1 MRIMTYIS
9 YFSISLVLQVVWL
22 LLIKDTPNIFLID
35 MITVSFLFTLF
46 MFILDQIFKKKSG
59 HIRGCFLIILGLLF
73 RFEMIPDLGMLRRT
87 VH

>member
-22 LLIKDTPNIFLID
+22 LLIKRTSNISLID

-46 MFILDQIFKKKSG
+46 MFILDQIFKKK
-59 HIRGCFLIILGLLF
+59 
-73 RFEMIPDLGMLRRT
+73 RT
-87 VH
+87 N

>member
-1 MRIMTYIS
+1 MRIMKYIS

-46 MFILDQIFKKKSG
+46 MFILDQVLKKKADT
-59 HIRGCFLIILGLLF
+59 LGAVF
-73 RFEMIPDLGMLRRT
+73 
-87 VH
+87 

>member
-46 MFILDQIFKKKSG
+46 MFILDQMFKKK
-59 HIRGCFLIILGLLF
+59 
-73 RFEMIPDLGMLRRT
+73 RT
-87 VH
+87 H

>member
-46 MFILDQIFKKKSG
+46 MFILDQVFKKK
-59 HIRGCFLIILGLLF
+59 
-73 RFEMIPDLGMLRRT
+73 RT
-87 VH
+87 H

>member
-46 MFILDQIFKKKSG
+46 MFILDHIFKKK
-59 HIRGCFLIILGLLF
+59 
-73 RFEMIPDLGMLRRT
+73 RT
-87 VH
+87 N

>member
-22 LLIKDTPNIFLID
+22 LLIKRTSNIFLID

-46 MFILDQIFKKKSG
+46 MFILDQMFKKKADK
-59 HIRGCFLIILGLLF
+59 LA
-73 RFEMIPDLGMLRRT
+73 T
-87 VH
+87 VF

>member
-22 LLIKDTPNIFLID
+22 LLIKETSNLSLID

-46 MFILDQIFKKKSG
+46 MFILDQIFKKK
-59 HIRGCFLIILGLLF
+59 
-73 RFEMIPDLGMLRRT
+73 RT
-87 VH
+87 N

>member
-22 LLIKDTPNIFLID
+22 LLIKRTSNISLID

-46 MFILDQIFKKKSG
+46 MFILDHIFKKK
-59 HIRGCFLIILGLLF
+59 
-73 RFEMIPDLGMLRRT
+73 RT
-87 VH
+87 N

>member
-22 LLIKDTPNIFLID
+22 LLIKETSNLSLID

-46 MFILDQIFKKKSG
+46 MFILDQMFKKSG
-59 HIRGCFLIILGLLF
+59 QIRVCF
-73 RFEMIPDLGMLRRT
+73 
-87 VH
+87 

>member
-46 MFILDQIFKKKSG
+46 MFILDQISKKK
-59 HIRGCFLIILGLLF
+59 
-73 RFEMIPDLGMLRRT
+73 RT
-87 VH
+87 T

>member
-1 MRIMTYIS
+1 MTYIS

-22 LLIKDTPNIFLID
+22 LLIKRTSNIFLID

-46 MFILDQIFKKKSG
+46 MFILDQMFKKSG
-59 HIRGCFLIILGLLF
+59 QISDCFLIILGLLF

>member
-22 LLIKDTPNIFLID
+22 LLIKRTSNIFLID

-46 MFILDQIFKKKSG
+46 MFILDQMFKKADK
-59 HIRGCFLIILGLLF
+59 LG
-73 RFEMIPDLGMLRRT
+73 T
-87 VH
+87 VFNNPRASLSF

>member
-46 MFILDQIFKKKSG
+46 MFILDQMFKKK
-59 HIRGCFLIILGLLF
+59 
-73 RFEMIPDLGMLRRT
+73 RT
-87 VH
+87 N

>member
-46 MFILDQIFKKKSG
+46 MFILDQIFKKK
-59 HIRGCFLIILGLLF
+59 
-73 RFEMIPDLGMLRRT
+73 RT
-87 VH
+87 H

>member
-46 MFILDQIFKKKSG
+46 MFILDQIFQKK
-59 HIRGCFLIILGLLF
+59 
-73 RFEMIPDLGMLRRT
+73 RT
-87 VH
+87 H

>member
-1 MRIMTYIS
+1 MKYIS

-46 MFILDQIFKKKSG
+46 MFILDQVLKKK
-59 HIRGCFLIILGLLF
+59 
-73 RFEMIPDLGMLRRT
+73 RT
-87 VH
+87 H

>member
-46 MFILDQIFKKKSG
+46 MFILDQIFKKKADT
-59 HIRGCFLIILGLLF
+59 LGAVF
-73 RFEMIPDLGMLRRT
+73 
-87 VH
+87 

>member
-22 LLIKDTPNIFLID
+22 LLIKRTSNIFLID

-46 MFILDQIFKKKSG
+46 MFILDQMFKKK
-59 HIRGCFLIILGLLF
+59 
-73 RFEMIPDLGMLRRT
+73 RT
-87 VH
+87 H

>member
-22 LLIKDTPNIFLID
+22 LLIKDTPNISLID

-46 MFILDQIFKKKSG
+46 MFILDQVFKKK
-59 HIRGCFLIILGLLF
+59 
-73 RFEMIPDLGMLRRT
+73 RT
-87 VH
+87 H

>member
-22 LLIKDTPNIFLID
+22 LLIKRTSNISLID

-46 MFILDQIFKKKSG
+46 MFILDQIFKKK
-59 HIRGCFLIILGLLF
+59 
-73 RFEMIPDLGMLRRT
+73 PT
-87 VH
+87 N

>member
-22 LLIKDTPNIFLID
+22 LLIKRTSNIFLID

-46 MFILDQIFKKKSG
+46 MFILDQMFKNK
-59 HIRGCFLIILGLLF
+59 
-73 RFEMIPDLGMLRRT
+73 RT
-87 VH
+87 H

>member
-22 LLIKDTPNIFLID
+22 LLIKRTSNIFLID

-46 MFILDQIFKKKSG
+46 MFILDQMFKKK
-59 HIRGCFLIILGLLF
+59 
-73 RFEMIPDLGMLRRT
+73 RT
-87 VH
+87 N